1 MTTKSYFEK
10 LEKKYGTLTF
20 AGMLKSFRE
29 SEDLTQTAFAKKLGL
44 SVQNLNDLEKG
55 RRIPSPS
62 RAAKIAK
69 KLGLPEIGLIQLAI
83 RDSLREEG
91 FNYDIKL
98 LSASQFVEVVFDSAD
113 IWLKPDQLLRKKLRK
128 GERVLALQFR
138 NLFYLSVLDKMLEL
152 QFVL

>member
-20 AGMLKSFRE
+20 ASMLRSWRE
-29 SEDLTQTAFAKKLGL
+29 AEDMSQTAFAKKIGL

-69 KLGLPEIGLIQLAI
+69 KLGIAEIGVIQLVL
-83 RDSLREEG
+83 RDSLRQEG
-91 FNYDIKL
+91 FDYDVQIK
-98 LSASQFVEVVFDSAD
+98 SA
-113 IWLKPDQLLRKKLRK
+113 
-128 GERVLALQFR
+128 
-138 NLFYLSVLDKMLEL
+138 
-152 QFVL
+152 